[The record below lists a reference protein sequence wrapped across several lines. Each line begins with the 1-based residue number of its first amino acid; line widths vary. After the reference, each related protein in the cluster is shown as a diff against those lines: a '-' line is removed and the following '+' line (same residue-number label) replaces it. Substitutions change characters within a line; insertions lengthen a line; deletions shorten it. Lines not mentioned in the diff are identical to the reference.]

1 MHLNFSP
8 FGHAFSATARAASL
22 LSAPIRVVREI
33 MSCPVTTRSP
43 GNFALRPLIY
53 RLRKLLK
60 GPTRELEHITP
71 QIYTYSADDSDTP
84 TTTTR
89 SHPSLAVRD
98 ISRET
103 QLGGVIR

>member
-1 MHLNFSP
+1 MGRFLKS
-8 FGHAFSATARAASL
+8 SVYLCL

-53 RLRKLLK
+53 RLRKL
-60 GPTRELEHITP
+60 HITP
-71 QIYTYSADDSDTP
+71 QIYTYSADGSDTP

-89 SHPSLAVRD
+89 SPPSLAIRD
-98 ISRET
+98 INRET
-103 QLGGVIR
+103 